1 MKKVFF
7 LIGLILIIFL
17 IFCLIPVKKKNFL
30 DLYQKKDPIRDGYI
44 FIKSQPLKN
53 LVINN
58 KE

>member
-30 DLYQKKDPIRDGYI
+30 DLYQKKDPIRDEYI